1 MKKFLIAFALLLL
14 FAVWY
19 MNGTTTSNPASGPI
33 TVLPQPLAVDAL
45 QPAQPQPAAAIAQ
58 VEAARSQVTLTADAQ
73 ALLAAQQ
80 QAQATATV
88 QAQFVQ
94 QAVQANEAQA
104 TIEARA
110 MLAAQQDAQATATN
124 QAMFAQQAA
133 QANEAKATVDTRAV
147 LLVQQ
152 QAQATATAQAMQR
165 ESVTAVQAASASR
178 QQSETLAWLIPIGA
192 VIVFG
197 VAVLLGTKHI
207 SGLIDRANERRSL
220 KNRKLDLIT
229 TLLETHNETL
239 ALADDP
245 AALPLLNL
253 LTDGEGDNPG
263 ESFANL
269 SLPIDTEIL
278 PAAVIPPNDDSLL
291 PDQEEAREAA
301 ARHKL
306 VMKLLRDAIGHTQ
319 VHSNHIPSAL
329 QLGWAANAWAIAVA
343 ILRPYGVE
351 TLPGDE
357 GGTYL
362 VGEYP
367 TLQALY
373 IAMGENT

>member
-1 MKKFLIAFALLLL
+1 MKKFVLAFALLLL
-14 FAVWY
+14 FVVWY

-45 QPAQPQPAAAIAQ
+45 QQAQQQQAAVTAQ
-58 VEAARSQVTLTADAQ
+58 DDAVRVQLTADAQ

-197 VAVLLGTKHI
+197 VVVVLGTKYI
-207 SGLIDRANERRSL
+207 SGLIDRSNERRSL

-229 TLLETHNETL
+229 TLLETHDETL
-239 ALADDP
+239 AFVDDP
-245 AALPLLNL
+245 AAQPLLNL

-263 ESFANL
+263 EAFANL

-278 PAAVIPPNDDSLL
+278 TGCGN
-291 PDQEEAREAA
+291 
-301 ARHKL
+301 
-306 VMKLLRDAIGHTQ
+306 
-319 VHSNHIPSAL
+319 SAP
-329 QLGWAANAWAIAVA
+329 
-343 ILRPYGVE
+343 R
-351 TLPGDE
+351 
-357 GGTYL
+357 
-362 VGEYP
+362 
-367 TLQALY
+367 
-373 IAMGENT
+373 

>member
-1 MKKFLIAFALLLL
+1 MKKFLIVLALLLL
-14 FAVWY
+14 FAVLY
-19 MNGTTTSNPASGPI
+19 INGNTTSNPASGNSTAAQPRSAD
-33 TVLPQPLAVDAL
+33 TTLPQAQQQAAVTAQVDA
-45 QPAQPQPAAAIAQ
+45 ARAQ
-58 VEAARSQVTLTADAQ
+58 VTADAQ

-110 MLAAQQDAQATATN
+110 VLVAQQDAQATATN
-124 QAMFAQQAA
+124 QAMVAQQAA

-152 QAQATATAQAMQR
+152 QAQATATAEAMQR

-197 VAVLLGTKHI
+197 VAVVLGTKYI

-229 TLLETHNETL
+229 TLRETHDETL
-239 ALADDP
+239 AFVGDP
-245 AALPLLNL
+245 AAQPLLNL
-253 LTDGEGDNPG
+253 LSNGEGYDSG
-263 ESFANL
+263 ESFPSL
-269 SLPIDTEIL
+269 SSPIAVEVP
-278 PAAVIPPNDDSLL
+278 PAMVIPSNGDPLS
-291 PDQEEAREAA
+291 PDQEEAREEA

-319 VHSNHIPSAL
+319 VHSNHIPSAV

-362 VGEYP
+362 IGEYP

-373 IAMGENT
+373 IALGENT

>member
-14 FAVWY
+14 FIVWY
-19 MNGTTTSNPASGPI
+19 MNGTTTSNPASDSSAAQPRSAD
-33 TVLPQPLAVDAL
+33 TALPQVQQQAAVTAQVDA
-45 QPAQPQPAAAIAQ
+45 ARAQ
-58 VEAARSQVTLTADAQ
+58 VTADAQ

-152 QAQATATAQAMQR
+152 QAQATATAEAMQR

-197 VAVLLGTKHI
+197 VVVVLATKYI

-229 TLLETHNETL
+229 TLRETHDETL
-239 ALADDP
+239 AFVGDP
-245 AALPLLNL
+245 AAQPLLNL
-253 LTDGEGDNPG
+253 LSNGEGYDSG
-263 ESFANL
+263 EPFASL
-269 SLPIDTEIL
+269 SSPIAAEVP
-278 PAAVIPPNDDSLL
+278 PAMVIPPDGDPLP
-291 PDQEEAREAA
+291 PDQEEAREEA

-319 VHSNHIPSAL
+319 VHSNHIPSAV

-362 VGEYP
+362 IGEYP

-373 IAMGENT
+373 IALGENT

>member
-1 MKKFLIAFALLLL
+1 MKKVLVVSALLLL
-14 FAVWY
+14 LVAWY
-19 MNGTTTSNPASGPI
+19 MNGTLASNPASGSGAASQPRAAD
-33 TVLPQPLAVDAL
+33 TALPQVQQQAAVTAQVDA
-45 QPAQPQPAAAIAQ
+45 
-58 VEAARSQVTLTADAQ
+58 ARAQVTLTADAQ

-152 QAQATATAQAMQR
+152 QAQATATAEAMQR
-165 ESVTAVQAASASR
+165 ESVTAVQAANASR

-197 VAVLLGTKHI
+197 VAVVLGTKYI

-229 TLLETHNETL
+229 TLPETHDETL
-239 ALADDP
+239 AFVEDP
-245 AALPLLNL
+245 AVQPLLNL
-253 LTDGEGDNPG
+253 PPDNEGYDSG
-263 ESFANL
+263 ESFASL
-269 SLPIDTEIL
+269 SSPIAAEVP
-278 PAAVIPPNDDSLL
+278 PAMVIPPDGDPLP
-291 PDQEEAREAA
+291 PDQEEAREEA

-319 VHSNHIPSAL
+319 VHSNHIPSAV
-329 QLGWAANAWAIAVA
+329 QLGWAANAWAVAVA

-373 IAMGENT
+373 IALGENT

>member
-1 MKKFLIAFALLLL
+1 MKKVLIVFALLLL

-19 MNGTTTSNPASGPI
+19 ASSATGPNPASVTGL
-33 TVLPQPLAVDAL
+33 VSPQPFAVHTL
-45 QPAQPQPAAAIAQ
+45 QPAQPQPVAAAAQ
-58 VEAARSQVTLTADAQ
+58 LTADAQ
-73 ALLAAQQ
+73 TMLAAQQ

-88 QAQFVQ
+88 QAQFAQ
-94 QAVQANEAQA
+94 QVAQANEARATVDAQA
-104 TIEARA
+104 I
-110 MLAAQQDAQATATN
+110 LLVQQQAQATATN
-124 QAMFAQQAA
+124 QAMSAQQAA
-133 QANEAKATVDTRAV
+133 QASEAKATYNAQTV

-152 QAQATATAQAMQR
+152 QAQATATAEAMQR
-165 ESVTAVQAASASR
+165 ESVTAVEAASTSR
-178 QQSETLAWLIPIGA
+178 QQSDTLAWLIPIGA

-197 VAVLLGTKHI
+197 VIVVLGTKYTG
-207 SGLIDRANERRSL
+207 GLIDRANERRSL
-220 KNRKLDLIT
+220 KNRKLDLIM
-229 TLLETHNETL
+229 TLLETHNETI

-253 LTDGEGDNPG
+253 LTDGEGDDPG
-263 ESFANL
+263 EAFASL
-269 SLPIDTEIL
+269 SAPIDAEIL
-278 PAAVIPPNDDSLL
+278 PAAVIPSHDDPLL
-291 PDQEEAREAA
+291 PDQEEAREAT

-319 VHSNHIPSAL
+319 VHSNHIPSAM
-329 QLGWAANAWAIAVA
+329 QLGWADNAWAIAVA

-373 IAMGENT
+373 IALGENT

>member
-19 MNGTTTSNPASGPI
+19 MNGTTTSNHASGPI

-45 QPAQPQPAAAIAQ
+45 QQTQQQQAAVTAQDDAVRVQ
-58 VEAARSQVTLTADAQ
+58 LTADAQ

-110 MLAAQQDAQATATN
+110 VLAAQQDAQATVTN

-152 QAQATATAQAMQR
+152 QAQATTTAEAMQR

-197 VAVLLGTKHI
+197 VAVVLGTKYI

-229 TLLETHNETL
+229 TRLETHDETL
-239 ALADDP
+239 ALVDDP
-245 AALPLLNL
+245 AVQPLLNL
-253 LTDGEGDNPG
+253 LTDGEGANPG
-263 ESFANL
+263 EAFANL
-269 SLPIDTEIL
+269 SLPIDTEVL
-278 PAAVIPPNDDSLL
+278 PAAVILPLDDDPL
-291 PDQEEAREAA
+291 PLDQEEAREAA

-319 VHSNHIPSAL
+319 EHSNHIPSAV

-351 TLPGDE
+351 TLSGDE
-357 GGTYL
+357 DGTYL

>member
-1 MKKFLIAFALLLL
+1 MKKVLIVFALLLL

-19 MNGTTTSNPASGPI
+19 ANGTTTSNPASGPS
-33 TVLPQPLAVDAL
+33 TVS
-45 QPAQPQPAAAIAQ
+45 PQPAAANALQQ
-58 VEAARSQVTLTADAQ
+58 VQQQQAAVTTQGQQAADAQ
-73 ALLAAQQ
+73 TLLAAQQ
-80 QAQATATV
+80 QAQATATI

-110 MLAAQQDAQATATN
+110 VLLTQQQAQATATN
-124 QAMFAQQAA
+124 QAMSAQQVA
-133 QANEAKATVDTRAV
+133 QANEAKATFDAQSV
-147 LLVQQ
+147 LLIQQ
-152 QAQATATAQAMQR
+152 QAQATATTEAMQR

-192 VIVFG
+192 VIIFG
-197 VAVLLGTKHI
+197 VVVVLGTKYI
-207 SGLIDRANERRSL
+207 GGLIDRSNERRSL

-253 LTDGEGDNPG
+253 LTDIEGDDPG
-263 ESFANL
+263 EAFASL
-269 SLPIDTEIL
+269 SVPIDTETL
-278 PAAVIPPNDDSLL
+278 PATIILSLDDPLP
-291 PDQEEAREAA
+291 PDQEDAREEV

-319 VHSNHIPSAL
+319 EHSNHIPSAV

-373 IAMGENT
+373 IALGENT

>member
-1 MKKFLIAFALLLL
+1 MRKYLIALALLLL
-14 FAVWY
+14 FAVLY
-19 MNGTTTSNPASGPI
+19 INGNTTSNPASGNNTAAQPRAAD
-33 TVLPQPLAVDAL
+33 TTLPLA
-45 QPAQPQPAAAIAQ
+45 QQQAAVIAQ
-58 VEAARSQVTLTADAQ
+58 VPDAAPTQLAMTADAQ

-80 QAQATATV
+80 QAQATATI

-94 QAVQANEAQA
+94 QAVQANEVQA

-110 MLAAQQDAQATATN
+110 MLVAQQYAQATVTA

-152 QAQATATAQAMQR
+152 QAQATATSEAMQR
-165 ESVTAVQAASASR
+165 ESVMAVQAASASQ

-197 VAVLLGTKHI
+197 VVVVLGTKYI

-220 KNRKLDLIT
+220 KNQKLDLVTMPID
-229 TLLETHNETL
+229 
-239 ALADDP
+239 AIGPP
-245 AALPLLNL
+245 AMVILSDGDPLLL
-253 LTDGEGDNPG
+253 
-263 ESFANL
+263 
-269 SLPIDTEIL
+269 
-278 PAAVIPPNDDSLL
+278 
-291 PDQEEAREAA
+291 DQAEARDET
-301 ARHKL
+301 ARRKL
-306 VMKLLRDAIGHTQ
+306 GMKLLRDAIGHTQ
-319 VHSNHIPSAL
+319 VHSNRIPSAV
-329 QLGWAANAWAIAVA
+329 QLGWSASAWAIAVA

>member
-1 MKKFLIAFALLLL
+1 MKKVLIVFALLLL

-19 MNGTTTSNPASGPI
+19 ANGTTTSNPASGPS
-33 TVLPQPLAVDAL
+33 TVS
-45 QPAQPQPAAAIAQ
+45 PQPAAADALQQVQQQSAAVTAQ
-58 VEAARSQVTLTADAQ
+58 GDAARAQQAADAQ
-73 ALLAAQQ
+73 TLLAAQQ
-80 QAQATATV
+80 QAQATATI

-110 MLAAQQDAQATATN
+110 VLLTQQQAQATATN
-124 QAMFAQQAA
+124 QAMSAQQVA
-133 QANEAKATVDTRAV
+133 QANEAKATFDAQSV
-147 LLVQQ
+147 LLIQQ
-152 QAQATATAQAMQR
+152 QAQATATTEAMQR

-192 VIVFG
+192 FIVFG
-197 VAVLLGTKHI
+197 VVVVLGTKYAG
-207 SGLIDRANERRSL
+207 GLIDRSNERRSL

-229 TLLETHNETL
+229 TRLETHNETL
-239 ALADDP
+239 PFVDDP
-245 AALPLLNL
+245 AAQPLLNL
-253 LTDGEGDNPG
+253 LTDGEA
-263 ESFANL
+263 FASL
-269 SLPIDTEIL
+269 SLPIDAETLPAPVIL
-278 PAAVIPPNDDSLL
+278 PLDDPLL
-291 PDQEEAREAA
+291 PDQEEAREEA

-306 VMKLLRDAIGHTQ
+306 VMKLLRDAIGHTTQ
-319 VHSNHIPSAL
+319 VHSNHIPSAV

-373 IAMGENT
+373 IAMWENT

>member
-1 MKKFLIAFALLLL
+1 MKKVLIVFALLLL
-14 FAVWY
+14 AAVWY
-19 MNGTTTSNPASGPI
+19 ANGTTTSNPASVVGL
-33 TVLPQPLAVDAL
+33 VSPQPLAADTLQQAQQRPAVAVAQVDA
-45 QPAQPQPAAAIAQ
+45 
-58 VEAARSQVTLTADAQ
+58 ARGQLALTTDAQ
-73 ALLAAQQ
+73 TMLAAQQ

-88 QAQFVQ
+88 QAQF
-94 QAVQANEAQA
+94 
-104 TIEARA
+104 
-110 MLAAQQDAQATATN
+110 
-124 QAMFAQQAA
+124 AQQAA
-133 QANEAKATVDTRAV
+133 QANEAQSTVEARAVLLVQQQAQTTATNQAMSAQQVAQANEAKAIFDAQTV

-152 QAQATATAQAMQR
+152 QAQATATAEAMQR
-165 ESVTAVQAASASR
+165 ESVSAVQAASASR

-197 VAVLLGTKHI
+197 VVVVSGTKYI
-207 SGLIDRANERRSL
+207 GGLIDRSNERRSL

-253 LTDGEGDNPG
+253 LTDGEGDDPG
-263 ESFANL
+263 EAFASL
-269 SLPIDTEIL
+269 SVPIDTETLPTAIIL
-278 PAAVIPPNDDSLL
+278 PRDDPLP
-291 PDQEEAREAA
+291 PDQEEAREEV

-319 VHSNHIPSAL
+319 EHSNPSPSAV

-351 TLPGDE
+351 TLPGNE